1 MNTILLEI
9 IAALGLAVA
18 TGLCGVHV
26 GEKDG
31 ANRVQ
36 VAWDA
41 DKAAIVAEA
50 IKAQAADTAQLLE
63 AQARNTEIQSAYDA
77 KLSAAA
83 AAAAANG
90 DLSDRLR
97 RALGAPAHSCA
108 VQQAGDQPG
117 TDAASGVSPSHPDI
131 DSAIAVV
138 VSACQRDAAKLTA
151 LQGEIA
157 PQL

>member
-1 MNTILLEI
+1 MSTILLEI
-9 IAALGLAVA
+9 IAALGLAIA
-18 TGLCGVHV
+18 TGLYGAHV
-26 GEKDG
+26 GEKAG

-83 AAAAANG
+83 AANG

-97 RALGAPAHSCA
+97 RATCHATAGRGLSSPPSVPAAAP
-108 VQQAGDQPG
+108 
-117 TDAASGVSPSHPDI
+117 ASGVAPSHPDI
-131 DSAIAVV
+131 DSAIAAV

>member
-18 TGLCGVHV
+18 TGLYGAHV
-26 GEKDG
+26 GERSG

-50 IKAQAADTAQLLE
+50 IRAQAADTAQLLE

-83 AAAAANG
+83 AANG

-97 RALGAPAHSCA
+97 RALGAPTHICA

-117 TDAASGVSPSHPDI
+117 TAPASGVAPSHPDI
-131 DSAIAVV
+131 DSAIAAV